1 MIFLMIT
8 EIQKWPKIILN
19 TVEKSICKL
28 FIRNNRYFTDFHEKK
43 IVHNFGKSGGF
54 WMVFYYEGHRVV
66 GIESWMLEENG

>member
-1 MIFLMIT
+1 MIT

-28 FIRNNRYFTDFHEKK
+28 FIAITDILPISTKL
-43 IVHNFGKSGGF
+43 VHNFGNSGGF

-66 GIESWMLEENG
+66 GIESRMLEENG

>member
-28 FIRNNRYFTDFHEKK
+28 FIAITDILPISTKK
-43 IVHNFGKSGGF
+43 IS
-54 WMVFYYEGHRVV
+54 
-66 GIESWMLEENG
+66 S